1 MTMKLIHNTLA
12 ASGIAMLP
20 AVLGSLLFTTLL
32 AAQTNTLR
40 GKIEDVP
47 ATPNQFVLDGTN
59 LPLVSSALNLNL
71 WVGQHAVMQV
81 VNVGTAT
88 VPVIRIDSA
97 VLTTQVMD
105 MSNLRIGQT
114 SNQEVRAPAGSAAFI
129 FLDFAS
135 NTGFLPFGGF
145 GVWLLG
151 TAPYLFAGGITN
163 ALNSFQ
169 APFTLP
175 ANPALVG
182 MQLTS
187 QAFVGD
193 HGNWFFSN
201 LDYETIQP

>member
-1 MTMKLIHNTLA
+1 MTMKEIPNTLA

-32 AAQTNTLR
+32 AAQTDTLR

-47 ATPNQFVLDGTN
+47 GTTNQFVLDGTN
-59 LPLVSSALNLNL
+59 MPLFSSALNLKL
-71 WVGQHAVMQV
+71 WVGQNAIMQV

-97 VLTTQVMD
+97 VPTKQVMD
-105 MSNLRIGQT
+105 MGNLRIGQT
-114 SNQEVRAPAGSAAFI
+114 SNQEVLAPAGSAAFI

-151 TAPYLFAGGITN
+151 TSPHLFAGGITN

-169 APFTLP
+169 APFAVP
-175 ANPALVG
+175 ANRALIG
-182 MQLTS
+182 MELTS